1 MCKKSHF
8 STIECDFICSVGS
21 VQSSKFQVH
30 IPQLKTT
37 WSYSRWWWRS
47 PWRHSHLRFHSCP
60 HGLVLRPRRFCWICA
75 DFAPIFE
82 PKSWSQ
88 TNKLDLVF
96 LKLKKRKP
104 LCLLG
109 ISDFSRLGARTDS
122 NRRHSEPQAE
132 LRMSHKPCIHRCF
145 RNFRFFVCGYFAAI
159 YARTDSFSIILE
171 IC

>member
-21 VQSSKFQVH
+21 VQSSKFQAH

-96 LKLKKRKP
+96 LKLKNGNPFVYWEFPIFLGWVPGRTRTVDIQNHKQICECLKIP
-104 LCLLG
+104 LFIG
-109 ISDFSRLGARTDS
+109 VSAVFDFW
-122 NRRHSEPQAE
+122 
-132 LRMSHKPCIHRCF
+132 
-145 RNFRFFVCGYFAAI
+145 FAAI
-159 YARTDSFSIILE
+159 LRLFTQGPILFQ
-171 IC
+171 

>member
-1 MCKKSHF
+1 MCKKTHF

-21 VQSSKFQVH
+21 VQSSKFQAH

-60 HGLVLRPRRFCWICA
+60 HGLVLRPRRFYWICA

-96 LKLKKRKP
+96 LKLKNRKS
-104 LCLLG
+104 LYLLG
-109 ISDFSRLGARTDS
+109 ISDLYWLGARWDS
-122 NRRHSEPQAE
+122 NPRHSEPQADS
-132 LRMSHKPCIHRCF
+132 RMFESPSIYRHF
-145 RNFRFFVCGYFAAI
+145 RRFWISLCGYFAAI
-159 YARTDSFSIILE
+159 PQGPIRFQ
-171 IC
+171 